1 MGGVEAVANQSD
13 PLSCLKGAFATQLQ
27 LIVVLQKS
35 RLVWPNTDIYIFFF
49 LKEMLEIWMFKI
61 GNIPVLKRGQ
71 QIHANRI
78 QAKQKT
84 SAGFEFAQSCR

>member
-1 MGGVEAVANQSD
+1 
-13 PLSCLKGAFATQLQ
+13 
-27 LIVVLQKS
+27 
-35 RLVWPNTDIYIFFF
+35 
-49 LKEMLEIWMFKI
+49 MLEIWMFKI

-71 QIHANRI
+71 QIHANRM